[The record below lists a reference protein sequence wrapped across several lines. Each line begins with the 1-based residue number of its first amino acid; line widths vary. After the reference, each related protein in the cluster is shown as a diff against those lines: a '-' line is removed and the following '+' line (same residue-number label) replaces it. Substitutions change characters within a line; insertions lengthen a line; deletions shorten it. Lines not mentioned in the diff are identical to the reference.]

1 MSKLDVSRNTSTG
14 ELIID
19 GVTFVPKPE
28 SVRDDV
34 DAVFW
39 SLAEMQSELRQWRR
53 WGREMEKHLKGA
65 PVPPIAGEE
74 NG

>member
-1 MSKLDVSRNTSTG
+1 MSRLDVSRNTGTG

-19 GVTFVPKPE
+19 GVKFTPNADAK
-28 SVRDDV
+28 RDDI

-39 SLAEMQSELRQWRR
+39 SINELQSELRQWRR
-53 WGREMEKHLKGA
+53 WGREMERHLKGA
-65 PVPPIAGEE
+65 PVPPIAGED